1 MNIRPMIS
9 KDKSVLG
16 QILRN
21 IPEFTAAEV
30 ALAEEVISDY
40 LSNLQESGYFILVA
54 EKENTIIGYICF
66 GPTPITEGTWDI
78 YWIAVDRD
86 IQGQGLGKE
95 LMKAAEE
102 EIKKAKGRLIL
113 VETSSKT
120 GYEKTNIFYQRA
132 GYKEACR
139 IRDFYAIGD
148 DQIIYEKRLR

>member
-9 KDKSVLG
+9 KDKSALS

-30 ALAEEVISDY
+30 ALAEEVISNY
-40 LSNLQESGYFILVA
+40 LSSFQESGYFILAA
-54 EKENTIIGYICF
+54 EKEKTIGGYICF

-102 EIKKAKGRLIL
+102 EIKEAKGRLIV

-120 GYEKTNIFYQRA
+120 GYEKTNVFYQRA
-132 GYKEACR
+132 GYKETCR
-139 IRDFYAIGD
+139 IRDFYTIGD